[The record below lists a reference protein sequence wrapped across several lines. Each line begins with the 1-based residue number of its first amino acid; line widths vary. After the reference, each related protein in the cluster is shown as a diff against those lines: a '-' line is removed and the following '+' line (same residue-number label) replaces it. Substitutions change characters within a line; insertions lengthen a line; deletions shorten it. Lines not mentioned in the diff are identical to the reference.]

1 MIEYNYKQIQHFDKY
16 GIIFYD
22 GIKIIFDECQMNW
35 AKSRGIDPEDSFCV
49 ADRNMIAEIPYFTF
63 YTNERIKILFK
74 RSVFPWDTKYK
85 KAFLNIQMGLNRF
98 GYSSYDLS

>member
-1 MIEYNYKQIQHFDKY
+1 MIEYNYKQIQRFDKY

-22 GIKIIFDECQMNW
+22 GIKIIFDECRINW
-35 AKSRGIDPEDSFCV
+35 AKSRGIKPEDTFCV
-49 ADRNMIAEIPYFTF
+49 ADRNRIAEIPYFTF
-63 YTNERIKILFK
+63 YTNERIKVLFK
-74 RSVFPWDTKYK
+74 RSIFPWDTKDK